1 MQELHVDPQ
10 FGMSPAFPASPESQA
25 RSLSKSSRLGLL
37 GDAFLFLDLQEDA
50 TAASFLCLLSLK
62 KRKTTGK
69 KGMLQE
75 KNVYDA
81 VLLPPSS
88 PKSIKSQRRTRAK
101 LLLLL
106 KNSFYFPTPSDMNI
120 LLEEP
125 ESEGTEE
132 SYC

>member
-1 MQELHVDPQ
+1 
-10 FGMSPAFPASPESQA
+10 
-25 RSLSKSSRLGLL
+25 
-37 GDAFLFLDLQEDA
+37 
-50 TAASFLCLLSLK
+50 LSLK